1 MGGRRPHSA
10 GDSAPP
16 RGGQRLVVSQRPGPV
31 KPLALIAA
39 LERAGWVVHRVKGS
53 HHVLTHPDQA
63 GRPVVPVHRR
73 ELAPGTLGNILR
85 QAGLTREELERLL

>member
-1 MGGRRPHSA
+1 MSRRLP
-10 GDSAPP
+10 
-16 RGGQRLVVSQRPGPV
+16 PV
-31 KPLALIAA
+31 KPFALIAA

-53 HHVLTHPDQA
+53 HHVLKHPDQA

-85 QAGLTREELERLL
+85 QAALTREELEQLL